1 LVLGLVWLSSGGS
14 TGAGIY
20 GWNNGNGMM
29 GGYGGR
35 AGMMDGG
42 FGGGMMGAG
51 GMIGTFGGP
60 IDTATAPL
68 TIDQARDAANRY
80 LDYWG
85 NSDLKVREV
94 LEFTNGFYARVEKQ
108 STGAGAFGV
117 LIDRNTGV
125 ASPEPGPNMMWNTKN
140 GVWGTNNTAGY
151 GGMMGGGY
159 GGMMG
164 GLSGQTRSATTI
176 DMPIKKEDARGR
188 AQKFLDRQLPG
199 TQAGDP
205 DTFYGYYTLEVKK
218 DGGTLGMLS
227 VDGYYG
233 QAWYHSRH
241 GAYLNEKQF

>member
-1 LVLGLVWLSSGGS
+1 
-14 TGAGIY
+14 
-20 GWNNGNGMM
+20 M

-151 GGMMGGGY
+151 GGMMGR
-159 GGMMG
+159 
-164 GLSGQTRSATTI
+164 LSGQPRSATTI

>member
-1 LVLGLVWLSSGGS
+1 
-14 TGAGIY
+14 
-20 GWNNGNGMM
+20 MM